1 MERDCILQPS
11 LNDWPMAQS
20 PSRLESR
27 ECRKCA
33 SGGTRLNLSCRYS
46 ARSTCLQNSQY
57 SKPQQWTAF
66 SDELLARIQVQ
77 PGLQESAVAVPR
89 PIVDGV
95 INLAF
100 DIVGSPAAS
109 ASASRTANYVSVS
122 PEYFR
127 VMGIPLLS
135 GLLFNLSYIMLY

>member
-1 MERDCILQPS
+1 
-11 LNDWPMAQS
+11 
-20 PSRLESR
+20 
-27 ECRKCA
+27 
-33 SGGTRLNLSCRYS
+33 LNLSCRYS

-135 GLLFNLSYIMLY
+135 GLLFNLSYIISY